1 VCEPVRRFKFN
12 RNIDPQ
18 KAITEGQLAGKR
30 DEFYDLQRGREE
42 AHCSSDTKGR
52 SRDVIAL
59 QEVESL
65 FSEEIQKPVSPQ
77 HGLQIH
83 LCCRWERPEVYRHGH
98 TLEVSYRKNRGTR
111 IHVLLL
117 LELAPRAASKLW
129 FRSYASIL

>member
-30 DEFYDLQRGREE
+30 DEFYDLQWGREG

-65 FSEEIQKPVSPQ
+65 FSLK
-77 HGLQIH
+77 
-83 LCCRWERPEVYRHGH
+83 
-98 TLEVSYRKNRGTR
+98 K
-111 IHVLLL
+111 
-117 LELAPRAASKLW
+117 
-129 FRSYASIL
+129 FRSQYLRNTDYKYIFVVDGNHRRSIDAGILSRYPIEKIEVRVSMYCYD